1 MAGRREGGL
10 VGQETRCGR
19 WASLCGFAEHP
30 GLAHRAQAQMPLG
43 EGGESQVRLTD
54 CRGQGPSAPSPL
66 LFQDPI
72 MGRTS
77 LERVVTGSKDIK
89 CESNLKLTGSWEH

>member
-1 MAGRREGGL
+1 MAVTKSQNQVGLRCAASLSTLGLPAGRRRKCL
-10 VGQETRCGR
+10 QGR
-19 WASLCGFAEHP
+19 V
-30 GLAHRAQAQMPLG
+30 
-43 EGGESQVRLTD
+43 ESREKGLTD

-66 LFQDPI
+66 LFQGPI

-89 CESNLKLTGSWEH
+89 CESNLKLTGSREH